1 MPAIKA
7 LPHNL
12 WMKIAAGEVVERPA
26 SAVKELVENSLDAKS
41 KRVRVSLS
49 DGGRLRIIVE
59 DDGTGIAFEDL
70 PLALMYHAT
79 SKISELEDLE
89 HISTLGYRGEALA
102 SLAAVADVE
111 IKSRQNDSDYG
122 GLIRSHEGKVTEHV
136 KASCPVGTRVQVEN
150 LFSGLPARRKF
161 LKSASGEL
169 RRAAVYL
176 REYAVCN
183 PDIAFSLEHDGK
195 LIFATDGGGDKKRV
209 LLKLWGEG
217 AEIQNVEVSAE
228 HLNLECWFQSRAG
241 ISSSR
246 SDVISFVN
254 GRAVNDP
261 VIKSAVS
268 QAARELAGNYAL
280 FFSLEPSL
288 VDVNIHPSKS
298 EVRFRYPSEIYHAV
312 RDAVNHLG
320 SPMPV
325 PEIMTEGTQNKSGWN
340 FRDSAERI
348 MNANSTGHVSE
359 IFSHPIITNPN
370 QSMIQSMSQD
380 TSQSIYQNMNQG
392 TSHNTNQSTNQFMN
406 QDTKQGM
413 SQSMNHDM
421 TQNMNASQN
430 REPELFPEDLAVE
443 RANDVTYLGQNSG
456 GYLVYDNHEGLVIID
471 PHAAH
476 ERVNYE
482 RIKSLAESSVN
493 SQKLFLPVLLH
504 PTLALEANEFID
516 ELNNSGFELAN
527 TPKGIELRA
536 IPAIPECEIE
546 SEALLR
552 ASLNALKNHHDG
564 DTKNIL
570 WRMWATMACKA
581 SVKLTTRLTREE
593 ALTLWKSLHECS
605 QPFVC
610 PHGRPVMIEI
620 KNADLFKRFGRE

>member
-7 LPHNL
+7 LPYDL
-12 WMKIAAGEVVERPA
+12 WMRIAAGEVVERPA
-26 SAVKELVENSLDAKS
+26 SAVKELVENSLDAKA
-41 KRVRVSLS
+41 KRVNVKLY

-59 DDGTGIAFEDL
+59 DDGTGISFEDL

-89 HISTLGYRGEALA
+89 NISTLGYRGEALA
-102 SLAAVADVE
+102 SIAAVADVE
-111 IKSRQNDSDYG
+111 IRSRQNASDSG
-122 GLIRSHEGKVTEHV
+122 GLIRSHDGKITEHIE
-136 KASCPVGTRVQVEN
+136 ASCPVGTRVQVEN

-209 LLKLWGEG
+209 LSKLWGEG
-217 AEIQNVEVSAE
+217 AEIQCVEVSAE
-228 HLNLECWFQSRAG
+228 HLSLECWFQSRAG
-241 ISSSR
+241 IGSSR
-246 SDVISFVN
+246 SDLISFVN

-268 QAARELAGNYAL
+268 QGARELSGNYAL

-288 VDVNIHPSKS
+288 VDVNIHPAKS
-298 EVRFRYPSEIYHAV
+298 EVRFRYPSEIYRSIH
-312 RDAVNHLG
+312 DAVKHLG
-320 SPMPV
+320 SPMPI
-325 PEIMTEGTQNKSGWN
+325 PAIMSTGTSKQNHSGWN

-348 MNANSTGHVSE
+348 INTKSTGQVSNR
-359 IFSHPIITNPN
+359 SSRPRTASLN
-370 QSMIQSMSQD
+370 QNYEAKLFPDDLVIQS
-380 TSQSIYQNMNQG
+380 
-392 TSHNTNQSTNQFMN
+392 
-406 QDTKQGM
+406 
-413 SQSMNHDM
+413 
-421 TQNMNASQN
+421 
-430 REPELFPEDLAVE
+430 EPEI
-443 RANDVTYLGQNSG
+443 TYLGQNSG
-456 GYLVYDNHEGLVIID
+456 GYLVYDTHEGLVIID

-482 RIKSLAESSVN
+482 RIKSLAESSTN
-493 SQKLFLPVLLH
+493 SQKLLLPALLH
-504 PTLALEANEFID
+504 PTLALEAVEFIN
-516 ELNNSGFELAN
+516 ELNDSGFELAS
-527 TPKGIELRA
+527 TPKGLELQA
-536 IPAIPECEIE
+536 VPVIPNCEFE
-546 SEALLR
+546 PEALLR
-552 ASLNALKNHHDG
+552 ASISALKNHHDG

-570 WRMWATMACKA
+570 WRVWATMACKA
-581 SVKLTTRLTREE
+581 SVKLTTRLSRED
-593 ALTLWKSLHECS
+593 ALSLWKSLHECE

-620 KNADLFKRFGRE
+620 KNEDLLKRFGRE

>member
-1 MPAIKA
+1 M
-7 LPHNL
+7 
-12 WMKIAAGEVVERPA
+12 
-26 SAVKELVENSLDAKS
+26 SVKLY
-41 KRVRVSLS
+41 

-59 DDGTGIAFEDL
+59 DDGTGIAFDDL

-111 IKSRQNDSDYG
+111 IKSRQKDSESG
-122 GLIRSHEGKVTEHV
+122 GLIRSHDGKITEHV
-136 KASCPVGTRVQVEN
+136 KANCPVGTRVQVEN

-195 LIFATDGGGDKKRV
+195 LIFMTDGGGDKKRV

-217 AEIQNVEVSAE
+217 AEIQNVNISAE

-241 ISSSR
+241 INSSR
-246 SDVISFVN
+246 SDLIAFVN

-280 FFSLEPSL
+280 FFTLEPSL

-312 RDAVNHLG
+312 REAIKHLG

-325 PEIMTEGTQNKSGWN
+325 PEIMSTGTQNKTGWN
-340 FRDSAERI
+340 FRDSAEQITGHVNEIFSRPRI
-348 MNANSTGHVSE
+348 MN
-359 IFSHPIITNPN
+359 PN
-370 QSMIQSMSQD
+370 QAAS
-380 TSQSIYQNMNQG
+380 QNMN
-392 TSHNTNQSTNQFMN
+392 
-406 QDTKQGM
+406 QGM
-413 SQSMNHDM
+413 SQSMKHDMSLDTNQGMNHDT
-421 TQNMNASQN
+421 TQDMNARQN
-430 REPELFPEDLAVE
+430 HDLDLFPEDLAID
-443 RANDVTYLGQNSG
+443 RANDIIYLGQNSG
-456 GYLVYDNHEGLVIID
+456 GYLIYDNHEGLVIID

-482 RIKSLAESSVN
+482 RIKSLAESSMN

-504 PTLALEANEFID
+504 PTLALEANEFLD

-536 IPAIPECEIE
+536 IPAIPNCEIE

-552 ASLNALKNHHDG
+552 ASLNALKNNHDG

-570 WRMWATMACKA
+570 WRIWATMACKA
-581 SVKLTTRLTREE
+581 SVKLTTRLSREE
-593 ALTLWKSLHECS
+593 ALSLWKSLHECE

-620 KNADLFKRFGRE
+620 KNADLLKRFGRE

>member
-1 MPAIKA
+1 MPIKA
-7 LPHNL
+7 LSHDI

-26 SAVKELVENSLDAKS
+26 SAVKELVENSLDAES
-41 KRVRVSLS
+41 KRVSVKLY

-59 DDGTGIAFEDL
+59 DNGTGIAFDDL

-89 HISTLGYRGEALA
+89 NISTLGYRGEALA

-111 IKSRQNDSDYG
+111 IRSRQNDSDSG
-122 GLIRSHEGKVTEHV
+122 GLIKSHDGKITEHV
-136 KASCPVGTRVQVEN
+136 KANCPVGTRVQVEN

-183 PDIAFSLEHDGK
+183 PDVAFSLEHDGK

-209 LLKLWGEG
+209 LSKLWGEG
-217 AEIQNVEVSAE
+217 AEIQCVEVSAE
-228 HLNLECWFQSRAG
+228 HLSLECWFQSRAG
-241 ISSSR
+241 ISGSR
-246 SDVISFVN
+246 SDLISFVN

-268 QAARELAGNYAL
+268 QGARELSGNYAL
-280 FFSLEPSL
+280 FFTLEPSL
-288 VDVNIHPSKS
+288 VDVNIHPAKS

-312 RDAVNHLG
+312 REAVKHLG

-325 PEIMTEGTQNKSGWN
+325 PEIMSTGTQNENNHSGWN
-340 FRDSAERI
+340 FRDSSERI
-348 MNANSTGHVSE
+348 MNTRTTGHVSE
-359 IFSHPIITNPN
+359 SFSRPRITN
-370 QSMIQSMSQD
+370 M
-380 TSQSIYQNMNQG
+380 
-392 TSHNTNQSTNQFMN
+392 NTN
-406 QDTKQGM
+406 
-413 SQSMNHDM
+413 H
-421 TQNMNASQN
+421 
-430 REPELFPEDLAVE
+430 ELELFTDDLAIQHE
-443 RANDVTYLGQNSG
+443 PDIIYLGQNSG

-482 RIKSLAESSVN
+482 RIKSLAESSSN
-493 SQKLFLPVLLH
+493 SQKLLLPVLLH
-504 PTLALEANEFID
+504 PTLALEANEFIV
-516 ELNNSGFELAN
+516 ELNDSGFELAN
-527 TPKGIELRA
+527 TPKGLELRA
-536 IPAIPECEIE
+536 IPVIPNIE
-546 SEALLR
+546 TEPEALLR
-552 ASLNALKNHHDG
+552 ASISALKNHHDG

-570 WRMWATMACKA
+570 WRIWATMACKA
-581 SVKLTTRLTREE
+581 SVKLTTRLSRED
-593 ALTLWKSLHECS
+593 ALSLWKSLHECE

-620 KNADLFKRFGRE
+620 KNSDLLKRFGRE

>member
-1 MPAIKA
+1 MPIKA
-7 LPHNL
+7 LSHDI

-26 SAVKELVENSLDAKS
+26 SAVKELVENSLDAES
-41 KRVRVSLS
+41 KRVSVKLY

-59 DDGTGIAFEDL
+59 DNGTGIAFEDL

-89 HISTLGYRGEALA
+89 NISTLGYRGEALA

-111 IKSRQNDSDYG
+111 IRSRQNDSDSG
-122 GLIRSHEGKVTEHV
+122 GLIKSHDGKITEHV
-136 KASCPVGTRVQVEN
+136 KANCPVGTRVQVEN

-183 PDIAFSLEHDGK
+183 PDVAFSLEHDGK

-209 LLKLWGEG
+209 LSKLWGEG
-217 AEIQNVEVSAE
+217 AEIQCVNVPAE

-241 ISSSR
+241 ISGSR
-246 SDVISFVN
+246 SDLISFVN

-268 QAARELAGNYAL
+268 QGARELSGNYAL

-288 VDVNIHPSKS
+288 VDVNIHPAKS
-298 EVRFRYPSEIYHAV
+298 EVRFRYPSEIYKSIREAV
-312 RDAVNHLG
+312 KHLG
-320 SPMPV
+320 SPMPI
-325 PEIMTEGTQNKSGWN
+325 PEITGSASNLLHEITDSGIQSDTVIASTGMKNNSGWN

-348 MNANSTGHVSE
+348 MNAKSTGHASE
-359 IFSHPIITNPN
+359 SFSRPRITNTN
-370 QSMIQSMSQD
+370 TNMNHELELFTDDLAIQS
-380 TSQSIYQNMNQG
+380 
-392 TSHNTNQSTNQFMN
+392 
-406 QDTKQGM
+406 
-413 SQSMNHDM
+413 
-421 TQNMNASQN
+421 
-430 REPELFPEDLAVE
+430 EPDII
-443 RANDVTYLGQNSG
+443 YLGQNSG

-482 RIKSLAESSVN
+482 QIKSLAESSKN
-493 SQKLFLPVLLH
+493 SQKLLLPVLLH

-516 ELNNSGFELAN
+516 ELNDSGFELAN
-527 TPKGIELRA
+527 TPKGLELRA
-536 IPAIPECEIE
+536 IPVIPNIETE

-552 ASLNALKNHHDG
+552 ASISALKNHHDG

-570 WRMWATMACKA
+570 WRIWATMACKA
-581 SVKLTTRLTREE
+581 SVKLTTRLSRED
-593 ALTLWKSLHECS
+593 ALSLWKSLHECE

-620 KNADLFKRFGRE
+620 KNSDLLKRFGRE

>member
-1 MPAIKA
+1 MPIKA
-7 LPHNL
+7 LSHDI

-41 KRVRVSLS
+41 KRVSVKLY

-59 DDGTGIAFEDL
+59 DNGTGIAFDDL

-89 HISTLGYRGEALA
+89 NISTLGYRGEALA
-102 SLAAVADVE
+102 SIATVADVE
-111 IKSRQNDSDYG
+111 IRSREVDSDSG
-122 GLIRSHEGKVTEHV
+122 GLIKSHDGKITEHV
-136 KASCPVGTRVQVEN
+136 KANCPVGTRVQVEN

-183 PDIAFSLEHDGK
+183 PDVAFSLEHDGK

-217 AEIQNVEVSAE
+217 AEIQCAEVSTE

-241 ISSSR
+241 IASSR
-246 SDVISFVN
+246 SDLIAFVN

-268 QAARELAGNYAL
+268 QGARELSGNYAL

-312 RDAVNHLG
+312 RDAVKHLG
-320 SPMPV
+320 SPMPI
-325 PEIMTEGTQNKSGWN
+325 PEITGSNSNFLHETVSTNTRNHSGWN
-340 FRDSAERI
+340 FRDSSERI
-348 MNANSTGHVSE
+348 MKSNSTGHVSE
-359 IFSHPIITNPN
+359 SFSRPRTA
-370 QSMIQSMSQD
+370 S
-380 TSQSIYQNMNQG
+380 T
-392 TSHNTNQSTNQFMN
+392 NTNN
-406 QDTKQGM
+406 
-413 SQSMNHDM
+413 
-421 TQNMNASQN
+421 
-430 REPELFPEDLAVE
+430 ELELFPDDILIQHEPDII
-443 RANDVTYLGQNSG
+443 YLGQNSG
-456 GYLVYDNHEGLVIID
+456 GYLIYDNHEGLVIID

-482 RIKSLAESSVN
+482 RIKSLAESSSN
-493 SQKLFLPVLLH
+493 SQKLLLPVLLH
-504 PTLALEANEFID
+504 PTLALEAHEFID
-516 ELNNSGFELAN
+516 ELNDSGFELAN
-527 TPKGIELRA
+527 TPKGLELRA
-536 IPAIPECEIE
+536 IPVIPNCESE
-546 SEALLR
+546 PEALLR
-552 ASLNALKNHHDG
+552 ASISALKNHHDG

-570 WRMWATMACKA
+570 WRIWATMACKA
-581 SVKLTTRLTREE
+581 SVKLTTRLSREE
-593 ALTLWKSLHECS
+593 ALSLWKSLHECE

-620 KNADLFKRFGRE
+620 KNGDLLKRFGRE